1 MLSEKA
7 YALCL
12 LEILQEHSDAEHILP
27 MREIIAKMQV
37 IYGIR
42 PDRRTIYAAAA
53 LLIGLGYDLSVYEEN
68 GVGYYLRSRPLEQSE
83 VLLLTDAVYAFPFIS
98 ARQTEQL
105 VQKLQKQLSCHQRKK
120 YRHLTIARQQRKP
133 ITGRSFGTSIS
144 WMRLSPER
152 KKCRWITFTTGWIK
166 SSTSP
171 TATPSAPTK

>member
-53 LLIGLGYDLSVYEEN
+53 LLIGLG
-68 GVGYYLRSRPLEQSE
+68 
-83 VLLLTDAVYAFPFIS
+83 
-98 ARQTEQL
+98 
-105 VQKLQKQLSCHQRKK
+105 
-120 YRHLTIARQQRKP
+120 
-133 ITGRSFGTSIS
+133 
-144 WMRLSPER
+144 
-152 KKCRWITFTTGWIK
+152 
-166 SSTSP
+166 
-171 TATPSAPTK
+171 